1 MHMRGCR
8 GLAPDRRRR
17 VFSFLVGLNCGARKR
32 AEGAE
37 QCKEEEYEEI

>member
-8 GLAPDRRRR
+8 ERRC
-17 VFSFLVGLNCGARKR
+17 VFVIVGLNCGARKR